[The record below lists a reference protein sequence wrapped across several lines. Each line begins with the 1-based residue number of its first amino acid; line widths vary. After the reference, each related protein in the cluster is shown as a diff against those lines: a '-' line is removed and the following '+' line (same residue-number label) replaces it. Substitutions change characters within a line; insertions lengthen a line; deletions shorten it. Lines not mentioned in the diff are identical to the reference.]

1 MKAVFELGKIS
12 MRKISVL
19 KIFMFAAVFIQ
30 FAAFAVCA
38 AGGSRGDD
46 GEECTLMGAA
56 GYSAA
61 GGGAMVLKNRDR
73 NTRFIQSFSF
83 EKPESGY
90 AFFGIKNISRSPE
103 DRYAYTMGI
112 NEKGLICVSSSA
124 PRKINFDFKDG
135 KFVVLHPGAILKNIA
150 TVDEFIEKIL
160 RGKKLRG
167 SMNYIVAD
175 AKKLCLVEVVDRDH
189 YDYRIVFNG
198 AVCQTNHYYFDSM
211 KKYQN
216 LPVPGSTL
224 QRLARAMKLA
234 AGGARTFNIA
244 DFMTFSMDHGPA
256 GVPSDLTICRH
267 PDMRYDAKKFDGGTI
282 SSMVFVSKPGE
293 MPCAYLALGQPC
305 TANWR
310 KFTIENGGLKTA
322 PLDMGFLND
331 GTLNAIAEIK
341 RDSWYHFINP
351 FFYTNPLTKTKEVD
365 HAAE

>member
-1 MKAVFELGKIS
+1 MRIS
-12 MRKISVL
+12 SVL
-19 KIFMFAAVFIQ
+19 NIFLFAVILINY
-30 FAAFAVCA
+30 AAFAVFA
-38 AGGSRGDD
+38 AGGPPANG

-56 GYSAA
+56 GYSAS
-61 GGGAMVLKNRDR
+61 GGGSMVLKNRDR

-90 AFFGIKNISRSPE
+90 AFFGIKNVSRSPE

-124 PRKINFDFKDG
+124 PRKINFDFKDE
-135 KFVVLHPGAILKNIA
+135 KFVVLHPGSILKNIA

-175 AKKLCLVEVVDRDH
+175 AKKLCLVEVVDLDH
-189 YDYRIVFNG
+189 YDYRVIFNG

-216 LPVPGSTL
+216 LPVPESTS

-234 AGGARTFNIA
+234 AGGFRTFKIS
-244 DFMTFSMDHGPA
+244 DFMAFSMDHGPA

-293 MPCAYLALGQPC
+293 PPCAYLALGQPC
-305 TANWR
+305 TANWK
-310 KFTIENGGLKTA
+310 KFTIEDGGLKMT
-322 PLDMGFLND
+322 PLETEFLKD
-331 GTLNAIAEIK
+331 GTLNAVAEIK

-351 FFYTNPLTKTKEVD
+351 FFYSNPLVKAKETE